1 MTQKDLKKSNNPI
14 LKIVSKGING
24 LLNLVADMDRRGVS
38 EEINTGVIMGKT
50 KDDQDVSVNYK
61 YGVKIGLDDVVKSH
75 NNNHDSGVKKLKD
88 KK

>member
-1 MTQKDLKKSNNPI
+1 MTQQDLKKSNNPI

-24 LLNLVADMDRRGVS
+24 LLHLVADMDRRGVS

-50 KDDQDVSVNYK
+50 KDGNDVSVKYK
-61 YGVKIGLDDVVKSH
+61 YGVKLGLDDVVKSN
-75 NNNHDSGVKKLKD
+75 NNNHDTGVKKLKD